1 MKKLKDENETLH
13 GRYTD
18 KAAKLNE
25 AKAVLQQSYDE
36 ALKLDTMIK
45 MYPDKIKMFQM
56 SQELLSLKEKIQNRS
71 EFEMVRFFSRFRF
84 WPNSKNGVEAETSLI
99 VDENFKLKHESPGG
113 VCSFGL
119 IQRNSKSGLAK

>member
-71 EFEMVRFFSRFRF
+71 EFEMV
-84 WPNSKNGVEAETSLI
+84 SL
-99 VDENFKLKHESPGG
+99 FQSSSL
-113 VCSFGL
+113 F
-119 IQRNSKSGLAK
+119 